1 MTFEFH
7 GHKHVAEVAELVTEE
22 MKKNTI
28 PKINLISIKPEIRS
42 QSGRRTTL
50 NSLHSF

>member
-1 MTFEFH
+1 MTFEFS

-22 MKKNTI
+22 MKKKTI

-42 QSGRRTTL
+42 QSGIGTNL